1 MSNYPDPVD
10 SSTVLP
16 GEDCPEMPDLKP
28 CPFCGEE
35 VIDKGCYIEGS
46 APDECFVFFCF
57 CTNCGASGPDTKNLE
72 DAISAWNGRVV

>member
-1 MSNYPDPVD
+1 MSELADVK
-10 SSTVLP
+10 LP
-16 GEDCPEMPDLKP
+16 GDDAEDGLVDPKP

-35 VIDKGCYIEGS
+35 VIDKGYDIEGS

-72 DAISAWNGRVV
+72 DTISAWNGRVV